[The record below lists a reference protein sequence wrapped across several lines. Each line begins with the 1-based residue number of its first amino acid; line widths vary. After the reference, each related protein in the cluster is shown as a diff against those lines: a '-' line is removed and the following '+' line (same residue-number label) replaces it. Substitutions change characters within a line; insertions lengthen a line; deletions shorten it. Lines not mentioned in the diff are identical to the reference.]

1 MFVEVAAVAAEA
13 ATVAGLFKAAARLRS
28 VCSHTLVDVVTMSV
42 HKMATA
48 CRPLRFVISSFHCV
62 KCS

>member
-13 ATVAGLFKAAARLRS
+13 ATVAGFFKAAARLRS
-28 VCSHTLVDVVTMSV
+28 VCSQTLVEVPTVSV
-42 HKMATA
+42 LKMAIA